1 MTERELRGLSAAGGV
16 AVGRALLL
24 RDEVP
29 AAKGVGG
36 EEEQRRAAQ
45 ALGDVAAELGRSADR
60 LRVEG
65 RVDEAEIFESSRL
78 MAEDPALVQ
87 EVQALAAETDA
98 ASAVMQATERHAGLL
113 ESIPDE
119 LLAAR
124 AADVRGLG
132 RRAARLLAGEPA
144 QLAPLRP
151 AIVIARDLGP
161 ADMAE
166 LDLVGGRIRG
176 FALAEGGATSH
187 AAIMARALGLPLV
200 VGLGDEILA
209 VADGELVALDGGA
222 GSAVLAPDEER
233 LEGSLR
239 AVHEQRRS
247 RRRLAG
253 SRTLP
258 AVTRDGRKVRLLC
271 NASTPAEVSA
281 GLAAGAEGVGLLRT
295 ELAFLETG
303 DWPTD
308 VQHEQVLEP
317 ALALLAGRTATVRTL
332 DFGADKTPPFLAGI
346 TERGLALSLAHPNE
360 FEAQLRAI
368 LATGA
373 ATALRVLLPLVH
385 DAEQLRS
392 ARELL
397 DRALESVR
405 WSGQRPAFGAMI
417 ETPEAASRA
426 DEIAAEADFLS
437 IGTNDLV
444 QYTLGLDRELPLA
457 TVQAAA
463 DPEVLGHVAAVVKA
477 ARAHGL
483 TVEVCGEAAGEA
495 PLVVLLVGLGVD
507 ELSVAPARLDEV
519 RTVVRR
525 ISAAKAAQAAGWA
538 VAAES
543 ARQALA
549 FADDVLSVGEPGHD
563 RGELLDGLGGV
574 VA

>member
-24 RDEVP
+24 RDELP

-78 MAEDPALVQ
+78 MAEDPALGQ
-87 EVQALAAETDA
+87 EVQALATEIDA
-98 ASAVMQATERHAGLL
+98 ASAVIEATERHARLL

-161 ADMAE
+161 ADIAE

-209 VADGELVALDGGA
+209 AADGELVALDGDA
-222 GSAVLAPDEER
+222 GSAVLAPKEER
-233 LEGSLR
+233 LEGLLR

-271 NASTPAEVSA
+271 NASTPVEVSA

-308 VQHEQVLEP
+308 VQHAQVLEP
-317 ALALLAGRTATVRTL
+317 ALALLTGRTATVRTL
-332 DFGADKTPPFLAGI
+332 DFGADKTPPFLAGV
-346 TERGLALSLAHPNE
+346 TERGLALSLAHPDE

-368 LATGA
+368 LTTGA

-385 DAEQLRS
+385 DAEELSS

-397 DRALESVR
+397 DRALEAVR
-405 WSGQRPAFGAMI
+405 WSGPRPALGAMI

-426 DEIAAEADFLS
+426 NEIAAEADFLS

-463 DPEVLGHVAAVVKA
+463 DPEVLGHVAAVVTA
-477 ARAHGL
+477 AHAHNL

-525 ISAAKAAQAAGWA
+525 ISAAKARQAARWA
-538 VAAES
+538 LSAES

-549 FADDVLSVGEPGHD
+549 FADDVLSVGEPDHD